1 MRFPY
6 LVWLRKWR
14 RGAVDDEVTF
24 GRLLRGAAW
33 GGGDSG
39 EGVQGVGLDQVRGLG
54 EEVEKQLAEGIWA
67 GWRC

>member
-6 LVWLRKWR
+6 LVWRRVAVDGEATFGQLR
-14 RGAVDDEVTF
+14 RGAA
-24 GRLLRGAAW
+24 R

-39 EGVQGVGLDQVRGLG
+39 EGVPGVGPDQVGGLG